1 MSKKRE
7 NFLDYI
13 PKRNALYNWEITSK
27 NHVEVSVVNRGFY
40 NRIAQLL
47 FHKPRISKIE
57 LDDMGSFIWQE
68 MDGHKTV
75 YEIGTAVTARFGK
88 KAEPLYERLSEY
100 IQILRKNRFIVYEN
114 KK

>member
-40 NRIAQLL
+40 
-47 FHKPRISKIE
+47 K
-57 LDDMGSFIWQE
+57 D
-68 MDGHKTV
+68 
-75 YEIGTAVTARFGK
+75 
-88 KAEPLYERLSEY
+88 
-100 IQILRKNRFIVYEN
+100 RKSVV
-114 KK
+114 